1 VRRRQD
7 IGTWLVRW
15 GFASL
20 VAVAITIGGL
30 IAWRVTVPSPV
41 PNFALKS
48 AAIYRIEIGAAAFLG
63 LYLIAL
69 AFVLALNNRGF
80 SEIGTSGLKAQD
92 IANRAQQRG
101 IAEQKKALERIN
113 TMVGDL
119 EEFTEE
125 SIDNLNEKISALE
138 TDDRT
143 ETRNPDANR

>member
-1 VRRRQD
+1 MRRRQE

-30 IAWRVTVPSPV
+30 IAWMVTVPSRV
-41 PNFALKS
+41 PNFALKA

-63 LYLIAL
+63 LYLVAL

-119 EEFTEE
+119 EDFTEE
-125 SIDNLNEKISALE
+125 SIDNLNEKISELE

-143 ETRNPDANR
+143 EMRNPNANR